1 MRATFKRSMLILMSC
16 ITLGIAT
23 SNAHAV
29 VIDFDDLVPI
39 YDPDFPCFC
48 DNPLTDQ
55 YASKGLMIDNAY
67 LNGESYDGGLTYEN
81 ILLSG
86 PYTQLNFTGT
96 LPTFVSMLVTSAHDD
111 AIYLTAYGSSGFIA
125 SVQTPGYAGS
135 EDDPLAVPNFMVSF
149 SSATGIKSINIDS
162 FYFLRTGA
170 AIDDLI
176 YTYTPVPEP
185 SSLILLAL
193 SFLGLG
199 WRQRYKHSGNE

>member
-1 MRATFKRSMLILMSC
+1 GADTD
-16 ITLGIAT
+16 T
-23 SNAHAV
+23 AV
-29 VIDFDDLVPI
+29 VIDFNDLVPV

-81 ILLSG
+81 IMLTG
-86 PYTQLNFTGT
+86 PYTQLNFIGN
-96 LPTFVSMLVTSAHDD
+96 LPTFVSMLVTSVNQDV
-111 AIYLTAYGSSGFIA
+111 IYLTAYSNNGFIE
-125 SVQTPGYAGS
+125 SKQTPGYGGP
-135 EDDPLAVPNFMVSF
+135 DDDTPASANFLISF

-176 YTYTPVPEP
+176 FTYTPVREP
-185 SSLILLAL
+185 SSLVLLAL
-193 SFLGLG
+193 GLVALG
-199 WRQRYKHSGNE
+199 WMRRRKRTTH